1 MHEDAHLAVIEKPP
15 GVVTHPGAG
24 RTGVTLAAGVLHRWP
39 SVRGVGT
46 EDRWGIVH
54 RLDRD
59 TSGLMVVAL
68 TAEADVGLR
77 AAIKAHQIT
86 REYLTLV
93 HGAPAIASGT
103 IEAPL
108 GRDPVR
114 PTRIRIDPN
123 GRPATTHYRIEERLG
138 DMTLLRVTLESG
150 RTHQVR
156 VHLASIGFPI
166 AGDRTYGRGEW
177 QSASV
182 SAFGPFGLRP
192 PGDRGTCR
200 RRQSTAIR
208 SGRGPRTISLD
219 PGRGPN
225 SRPSLR
231 AWAPAPRRAVYVLP
245 TRSGA
250 PTPTSSRAWGA
261 PAPRRAV
268 HVSQTRSGA
277 PTPDLLPSM
286 GAPAPRRA
294 VYVSPTRSGAPTPT
308 SSRAWGPLPHAGP
321 SLAGQVKEGYSRQSR
336 SELCATRVI
345 RRVLRLADPVGGPN
359 PDLLPSMGAP
369 APRRAVH
376 VSQTRAGPQPR
387 PPPERGGP
395 LPHAGPSLVSTVG
408 GGVLTSGGVAIS
420 PDPGGAP
427 TPPSSRAW
435 GPCPTPGRSCLPDP
449 GGPRPPP
456 ERGAPA
462 PRRAVTRDHGGGGV
476 FASKEL

>member
-1 MHEDAHLAVIEKPP
+1 MNVTVPPEYDGERCDLVVSRLAGISRSRARELIESGGVSCDGVAVSAVRHVVRTGEVLSFEPPPDRVGLESAPLDFGVVHEDAHLAVIEKPP

-166 AGDRTYGRGEW
+166 AGDRTYGRGSGSPRVFLH
-177 QSASV
+177 SARLAFDHPVTGERVDVV
-182 SAFGPFGLRP
+182 SP
-192 PGDRGTCR
+192 
-200 RRQSTAIR
+200 
-208 SGRGPRTISLD
+208 
-219 PGRGPN
+219 
-225 SRPSLR
+225 
-231 AWAPAPRRAVYVLP
+231 
-245 TRSGA
+245 
-250 PTPTSSRAWGA
+250 
-261 PAPRRAV
+261 
-268 HVSQTRSGA
+268 
-277 PTPDLLPSM
+277 LPSD
-286 GAPAPRRA
+286 
-294 VYVSPTRSGAPTPT
+294 
-308 SSRAWGPLPHAGP
+308 
-321 SLAGQVKEGYSRQSR
+321 LAG
-336 SELCATRVI
+336 
-345 RRVLRLADPVGGPN
+345 VLEQFR
-359 PDLLPSMGAP
+359 
-369 APRRAVH
+369 
-376 VSQTRAGPQPR
+376 
-387 PPPERGGP
+387 
-395 LPHAGPSLVSTVG
+395 
-408 GGVLTSGGVAIS
+408 
-420 PDPGGAP
+420 
-427 TPPSSRAW
+427 
-435 GPCPTPGRSCLPDP
+435 
-449 GGPRPPP
+449 
-456 ERGAPA
+456 
-462 PRRAVTRDHGGGGV
+462 
-476 FASKEL
+476 